1 MTIQGFFFMPYVVYY
16 SSWPLLCGSSH
27 RQYINKGVW
36 LYAKKTGLMDTE
48 ICIPCNFYIKGRKY
62 YSFYLF
68 FFFCDSSIFL
78 LKAQELKHCGTC
90 VLTYIQIN
98 EKNGNAKIW

>member
-1 MTIQGFFFMPYVVYY
+1 VTIQGFFFMPYVVYY

-48 ICIPCNFYIKGRKY
+48 ICIPYNFYIKGRKY
-62 YSFYLF
+62 YSLTKCF
-68 FFFCDSSIFL
+68 SIT
-78 LKAQELKHCGTC
+78 ETC
-90 VLTYIQIN
+90 KNKVL
-98 EKNGNAKIW
+98 A